1 MFVVRHEKR
10 PIEDPTFHVS
20 LTEDG
25 LSDAANVVCAKL
37 QSHGITKVYAS
48 PFRRVLQTVQPF
60 LSTSGLKAHVDWALY
75 EHPEPNPEPV
85 TAIPDDFTSHF
96 SIESTYEPHVRGDD
110 IAACNDS
117 FDAVHARV
125 RGLVRRLAE
134 SHGEISDE
142 VLLLATH
149 QTSVHSLLHQQS
161 GIPMEC
167 LNVPM
172 GTVVELK
179 WRDIIKY
186 GE

>member
-1 MFVVRHEKR
+1 M
-10 PIEDPTFHVS
+10 
-20 LTEDG
+20 
-25 LSDAANVVCAKL
+25 
-37 QSHGITKVYAS
+37 YAS

-60 LSTSGLKAHVDWALY
+60 LSASGLKAHVDWALY

-85 TAIPDDFTSHF
+85 TSIPDDFRDTF
-96 SIESTYEPHVRGDD
+96 SIESSYEPHVGGED
-110 IAACNDS
+110 IAGCNDD
-117 FDAVHARV
+117 FEAVHARV

-134 SHGEISDE
+134 SHGESCDE

-172 GTVVELK
+172 GTVVELR
-179 WRDIIKY
+179 WREIIK
-186 GE
+186 E